1 MRVGSKG
8 KRAWRGIKVNRDNTE
23 YMNMKEKETGVTVK
37 MERSESSEGGE
48 VTVSGQE
55 RCRQK

>member
-1 MRVGSKG
+1 
-8 KRAWRGIKVNRDNTE
+8 
-23 YMNMKEKETGVTVK
+23 MNVKEKETGVTVK

-55 RCRQK
+55 RCRQE